1 MTTTSN
7 ISAMSVIAFPQW
19 TKPLP
24 PAHYWNTMEMAN
36 HLKEKSLYSELR
48 ATSIN
53 IGIPTPSTV
62 SMTATPPRSP
72 ESTGQS
78 PTPIVTRGT
87 HGDCEAQ
94 PSGYGPVPKYDNMRG
109 FYYSPEIRHAAENAP
124 IPPGYIGS
132 FVSANGSFVG
142 SHYLGHYELKSFD
155 TLECARRCD
164 EWGRLAN
171 LLSDGPSTN
180 ESNTRDASLIVATSD
195 GDTDTRG
202 TEPGHDQICQGFNTY
217 FERAPAVRLGPE
229 CRESTSRT
237 VIKCALWGEPLR
249 IEGAKNIGY
258 REWEFDVVIA
268 GSNGYSLEKYAE
280 SSNLAPG
287 KKLEPMVLA
296 ALFALQA
303 FLGFMAL

>member
-1 MTTTSN
+1 
-7 ISAMSVIAFPQW
+7 
-19 TKPLP
+19 
-24 PAHYWNTMEMAN
+24 MAN
-36 HLKEKSLYSELR
+36 SLKEKSLYSELR
-48 ATSIN
+48 AASIT

-62 SMTATPPRSP
+62 SVTATLPRSP
-72 ESTGQS
+72 ESTGPP
-78 PTPIVTRGT
+78 PTPIATRGT

-94 PSGYGPVPKYDNMRG
+94 PSGYGPIPKYDKMRG

-124 IPPGYIGS
+124 IPPGYIES

-155 TLECARRCD
+155 TLE
-164 EWGRLAN
+164 
-171 LLSDGPSTN
+171 
-180 ESNTRDASLIVATSD
+180 
-195 GDTDTRG
+195 G

-217 FERAPAVRLGPE
+217 FERAPAIRLGPE

-237 VIKCALWGEPLR
+237 IIKCALWGEPLR

-280 SSNLAPG
+280 SRNLAPG
-287 KKLEPMVLA
+287 KKLDHMVLA
-296 ALFALQA
+296 TLFALQV
-303 FLGFMAL
+303 FLGFMTP